1 MNRSCRNYVV
11 LSWNVRGL
19 GQSNKCVVVRD
30 NVNLLNP
37 SVVCLQETKLAIDDV
52 RAYRSFLPFNL
63 DCHFARPAVGSS
75 GGILTAWQSNSFG
88 LVSSFSSPFSITT
101 VLQSTASND
110 RFAVT
115 NIYGPSDHSMTDV
128 FLDDLCSVAG
138 SISDPWMLIGDF
150 NLTRSPADK
159 NNANFNVS
167 LASRFNQTIDALQL
181 IELNLRDRLYTWSNK
196 RAVPT
201 LARLD
206 RAFICTGFGDLYPAT
221 FLASGPRPTS
231 DHTPVVATIQTNIP
245 KPSVFRLERSWLLDP
260 SFLPVALS
268 A

>member
-1 MNRSCRNYVV
+1 
-11 LSWNVRGL
+11 
-19 GQSNKCVVVRD
+19 
-30 NVNLLNP
+30 
-37 SVVCLQETKLAIDDV
+37 
-52 RAYRSFLPFNL
+52 
-63 DCHFARPAVGSS
+63 
-75 GGILTAWQSNSFG
+75 
-88 LVSSFSSPFSITT
+88 
-101 VLQSTASND
+101 
-110 RFAVT
+110 
-115 NIYGPSDHSMTDV
+115 MTDV

-268 A
+268 AWHSAPRVGDAAGSLVAQIKATRQASKVWLRKHRSPPYIYHNCYFIIRLFDYLEEFRSLSSGERCLRDHCSDRLQLYLCQRAAYWKQ